1 MSIPIEQDAVADL
14 TSVDTYKHWVRDS
27 FRFADLDT
35 LGHINNIAFSTF
47 YESGR
52 VRFFADHNS
61 PVDSKELV
69 WMAVKMTVE
78 FKAQMNWPGAVD
90 IGTRVISIGRTSM
103 IMAAGLF
110 VDGNCTSTS
119 ECVMV
124 FVDPKTSRPR
134 EIPDDIRRVF
144 LDSST

>member
-1 MSIPIEQDAVADL
+1 MSIPIEQEEILDL
-14 TSVDTYKHWVRDS
+14 TSVDTYQHWVRDN

-78 FKAQMNWPGAVD
+78 FKAQMNWPGGVD

-124 FVDPKTSRPR
+124 FVDPETSRPK
-134 EIPDDIRRVF
+134 EIPDDVRRVF